1 MSSPSFASALIQA
14 GLLPAATVAEAERRR
29 RMYGGGL
36 DTLLLE
42 MGALDERTL
51 ITHLA
56 NHTGIPAIP
65 LARLAGLE
73 PQAVSWLDAGAAA
86 RLGAVPIGRH
96 DDALELAMHPEADHD
111 TLVTWATER
120 QILIEP
126 FLVVE
131 ARFRGLL
138 GIAYQIPVPPRF
150 VSLLAKLMGPSAA
163 RRWQTRAQ
171 PPRTPPPQPLSP
183 TAVDEVA
190 ALLESA
196 RLGDEGTRSAAWRA
210 LRRRLRDPRVASA
223 SFALQVKLSNTDE
236 SLVMGALRALSDLHD
251 PSSVPAVIEC
261 LDSGNDRIAL
271 AARATLLA
279 ITGDDLGP
287 RRRRWLDWWE
297 KMQHRPRVE
306 WLLEALDHRDPQIRL
321 TASQELQAITGEYF
335 GYHYDLPERDREEA
349 RRRWWD
355 WWRTTGKLKFT
366 L

>member
-29 RMYGGGL
+29 QMYGGGL
-36 DTLLLE
+36 DTVLLE
-42 MGALDERTL
+42 MEALDERTL

-56 NHTGIPAIP
+56 NHTGIPAVP
-65 LARLAGLE
+65 LERLAGLE
-73 PQAVSWLDAGAAA
+73 PSATSWLDAGAAA

-96 DDALELAMHPEADHD
+96 EDALELAMHPEADHD
-111 TLVTWATER
+111 ALVVWAGER
-120 QILIEP
+120 QMLVEP
-126 FLVVE
+126 SLVVE

-150 VSLLAKLMGPSAA
+150 ASLLAKLMGPSAA
-163 RRWQTRAQ
+163 RRWQARAQ
-171 PPRTPPPQPLSP
+171 PTRTPPPQPLSP
-183 TAVDEVA
+183 TAVDQVA

-210 LRRRLRDPRVASA
+210 LRRRIHDPRVASA
-223 SFALQVKLSNTDE
+223 SRSLQARLANHDE
-236 SLVMGALRALSDLHD
+236 GSVMGALRALSDLHD
-251 PSSVPAVIEC
+251 PTSVPAIIAC
-261 LDSGNDRIAL
+261 LESENDRIVL

-287 RRRRWLDWWE
+287 RRKRWLDWWE
-297 KMQHRPRVE
+297 KMQHRPRLE
-306 WLLEALDHRDPQIRL
+306 WLLEALAHRDPQIRL
-321 TASQELQAITGEYF
+321 TASQELQEITGEYF
-335 GYHYDLPERDREEA
+335 GYHYDLPDRDREEA

-355 WWRTTGKLKFT
+355 WWRTTGKAKFP